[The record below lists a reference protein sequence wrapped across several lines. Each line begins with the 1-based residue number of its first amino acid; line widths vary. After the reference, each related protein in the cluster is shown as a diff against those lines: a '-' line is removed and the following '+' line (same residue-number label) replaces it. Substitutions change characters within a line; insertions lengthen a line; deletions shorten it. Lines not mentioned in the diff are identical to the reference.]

1 MPRLLVIDDEEA
13 ICWGLAELGKRLG
26 WEVATAATAEQ
37 GLDLAGRKQPTLVL
51 LDVRLP
57 GMDGL
62 AALPKLREAAPA
74 AQVVVMTAHGDL
86 GTAVE
91 AVRAGAL
98 DYVAKPFELAQIERI
113 FERVAAESTRI
124 EPSSATASQPSS
136 QADGLIGRTP
146 AMQEVFKRIAL
157 VAPAEAC
164 VMLAGESG
172 TGKELVAR
180 AIHRYSRRGGGP
192 FVAVNIAALSP
203 TVAESELFGHV
214 RGAFTGADQPRQGLL
229 VEASGGTLFLDEVAE
244 IPLPVQV
251 KLLRALE
258 YGEVLPV
265 GSGRAVRTSFRLIA
279 ATHQH
284 LPAKV
289 QAGEFRHDLYY
300 RLATFQIDLPPLRQ
314 RTEDIPLLVEHFVHQ
329 FAPQGN
335 GAPRVSREALAEIC
349 SRPWHGNVRELRNA
363 IEHALILARDGTILP
378 EHLPAVLPPLVGPQG
393 GDSNQ
398 AAAPCLSDDAV
409 RHLVQAW
416 AEARLKAGGSTA
428 LYNEL
433 LSLVEPPFL
442 EAAMKKFHGQCA
454 TAARVLG
461 IHRVTLRKKL
471 DDYGIAGED

>member
-1 MPRLLVIDDEEA
+1 VPRLLVIDDEEA

-26 WEVATAATAEQ
+26 WQVATAATAEQ
-37 GLDLAGRKQPTLVL
+37 GLELAGKSCPDLVL

-62 AALPKLREAAPA
+62 AALPKLREVAPA
-74 AQVVVMTAHGDL
+74 AQVAVMTAHGDL

-91 AVRAGAL
+91 AVRSGAL
-98 DYVAKPFELAQIERI
+98 DYVAKPFDLTQIERI
-113 FERVAAESTRI
+113 FERVIAQPTAARAAPLTIQE
-124 EPSSATASQPSS
+124 
-136 QADGLIGRTP
+136 DGLVGRTP

-180 AIHRYSRRGGGP
+180 AIHRYSRRSSGP

-229 VEASGGTLFLDEVAE
+229 VEANGGTLFLDEVAE

-258 YGEVLPV
+258 HGEVLPV

-284 LPAKV
+284 LPSKV
-289 QAGEFRHDLYY
+289 QAGQFRHDLYY
-300 RLATFQIDLPPLRQ
+300 RLATFQIDLPPLRE
-314 RTEDIPLLVEHFVHQ
+314 RADDIPLLVDHFIHQ

-335 GAPRVSREALAEIC
+335 GAPRLSREALAEIC

-363 IEHALILARDGTILP
+363 IEHALILARDGVILP
-378 EHLPAVLPPLVGPQG
+378 EHLPVVLPPLVAPPKGADAPLGP
-393 GDSNQ
+393 SL
-398 AAAPCLSDDAV
+398 PPSDEAL
-409 RHLVQAW
+409 RELVQAW
-416 AEARLKAGGSTA
+416 TTARLKAGTSTE

-433 LSLVEPPFL
+433 LSLLEPPFL